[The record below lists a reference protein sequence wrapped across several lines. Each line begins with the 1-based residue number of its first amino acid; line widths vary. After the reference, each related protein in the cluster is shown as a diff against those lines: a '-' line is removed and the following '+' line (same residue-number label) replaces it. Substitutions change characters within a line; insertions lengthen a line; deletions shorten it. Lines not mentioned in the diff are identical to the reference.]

1 MQEAHDDRPRTPH
14 RRSPR
19 ARALF
24 VALATVTLVGCGV
37 DSDPLDRGAP
47 DVVGEQGLPATVT
60 AIPPYTSLYWLLENQ
75 LDETRPETVFDIDI
89 FDAAPAGSYL
99 DEPDGTRINLPAGPN
114 AGAVTRLKAAG
125 KTVIC
130 YFDTGAWESYRPD
143 AAKFPKAVIGNST
156 GWSGEKWLDIR
167 KASWSKF
174 EGIIL
179 ARMDLA
185 VRMGCDGVEGDQNNP
200 LGNNPGFAI
209 TLADEA
215 AWYLEMAQQLHARGL
230 RAVMKN
236 GIEVLDHPTY
246 GPQAVAAHEAALN
259 EECHQYDECYVHD
272 PFVAAGK
279 VVWNVEYVTSP
290 ATFCPL
296 DNASNFDGYFS
307 HDPPDGTIWT
317 ACR

>member
-1 MQEAHDDRPRTPH
+1 MREARDVRPRLTDL
-14 RRSPR
+14 RRASPR
-19 ARALF
+19 SSAWLAALST
-24 VALATVTLVGCGV
+24 VAIVGCGV
-37 DSDPLDRGAP
+37 TDEQVPT
-47 DVVGEQGLPATVT
+47 GETSGRPASVAGIA
-60 AIPPYTSLYWLLENQ
+60 AIPPHTSLYWLLENT
-75 LDETRPETVFDIDI
+75 LDESRPEAVFDIDL

-99 DEPDGTRINLPAGPN
+99 DEPDGSRINVPAGPN

-143 AAKFPKAVIGNST
+143 AAKFPTSVRGNST

-200 LGNNPGFAI
+200 LGNNPGFPI
-209 TLADEA
+209 TLNDEA
-215 AWYLEMAQQLHARGL
+215 SWYLEMAQQLHARGL

-236 GIEVLDHPTY
+236 GVEVLDHSTY
-246 GPQAVAAHEAALN
+246 GPQAVAAYEAALN
-259 EECHQYDECYVHD
+259 EECNEYEECYVYD

-279 VVWNVEYVTSP
+279 VVWNVEYALTP
-290 ATFCPL
+290 AAFCAD
-296 DNASNFDGYFS
+296 DNASNFDGYHS
-307 HDPPDGTIWT
+307 HNPPDGTTWV